1 MQSKL
6 ASTIALPGFL
16 LGLLLLIGLAA
27 TPVASQVYKKC
38 DANGV
43 CSYSDKPQAGAEA
56 IEVNTVVTEFTPVT
70 PAPTQPT
77 PTTEP
82 LDSAGPPRVT
92 VSITSPIHRDTV
104 RSNGGEFEVIWV
116 ADIENLADDPVYQL
130 RLDTVP
136 VYEGPLTQVTLRDV
150 ARGERRLQVRV
161 FAADGTELA
170 QSDTVE
176 FYVQRVSVFSPAR
189 QGGAGGNR

>member
-1 MQSKL
+1 MPSKMS
-6 ASTIALPGFL
+6 STNTL
-16 LGLLLLIGLAA
+16 LGLLVSALLIGLAA
-27 TPVASQVYKKC
+27 TPAVSQVYKKC

-43 CSYSDKPQAGAEA
+43 CSYSDQPQSGAEA
-56 IEVNTVVTEFTPVT
+56 IEVKTVVTEFTKVVVP
-70 PAPTQPT
+70 PAPTNKQP
-77 PTTEP
+77 EAVEQ
-82 LDSAGPPRVT
+82 DGPPIVS

-104 RSNGGEFEVIWV
+104 RSNGGEFEVVWV
-116 ADIENLADDPVYQL
+116 AEIENLDGDPVYQL

-136 VYEGPLTQVTLRDV
+136 VYEGPLTQVILRDV

-189 QGGAGGNR
+189 QGGAGGNG

>member
-1 MQSKL
+1 MQSKT
-6 ASTIALPGFL
+6 ASTNAL
-16 LGLLLLIGLAA
+16 LGLLISVFLLVGVAPA
-27 TPVASQVYKKC
+27 ASQVYKKC

-43 CSYSDKPQAGAEA
+43 CSYTDQPQAGAEA
-56 IEVNTVVTEFTPVT
+56 IEVRAVVTEFERVTTPPIT
-70 PAPTQPT
+70 PAPVGEPTQVT
-77 PTTEP
+77 
-82 LDSAGPPRVT
+82 GPPEVT

-104 RSNGGEFEVIWV
+104 RSNGGEFEVIWA
-116 ADIENLADDPVYQL
+116 ADIKNLDGDPVYQL

-150 ARGERRLQVRV
+150 SRGERRLQVRV
-161 FAADGTELA
+161 FSADGTELA

-189 QGGAGGNR
+189 RGGAGGNR